1 MLKINNSTDEFSHF
15 PKLCMLGNLISQ
27 FFYFIVLT
35 VEKPT
40 RYEVLRQLVDVD
52 ASWRN
57 IGDGLRVKDN
67 YLQGLADGNM
77 QNQTRLG
84 HVIQKWL
91 DMDGQDECAPVTW
104 KTILDV
110 VNGPLV
116 NKKAQAMQIC
126 EHLKPNSSIQQ
137 NNQSKY
143 GIVP

>member
-1 MLKINNSTDEFSHF
+1 M
-15 PKLCMLGNLISQ
+15 
-27 FFYFIVLT
+27 
-35 VEKPT
+35 EKPT
-40 RYEVLRQLVDVD
+40 RYEVLTQLVDVD
-52 ASWRN
+52 ASWRK

-116 NKKAQAMQIC
+116 KKKAQAKKIY
-126 EHLKPNSSIQQ
+126 EHLKLESSIQQ
-137 NNQSKY
+137 NTQSKY
-143 GIVP
+143 VIVP